1 MIPRFNADIV
11 EKIVQADCRGASPE
25 EMRSLYIERN
35 VFEVDL
41 DAPVYRIMELQYFR
55 EDFGERC
62 LTYTKIDKSNWGDSS
77 ENPLLNRQ
85 FKDLATGAPLTL
97 NGVVATV
104 YGSCWS
110 ATALDTP
117 SDWAIFSRRNP
128 SVRVQSTPRK
138 LLDAAMSRGNKFYM
152 LQHVIGKMQYA
163 TDAKIEAYFADSA
176 WDKHLDSLA
185 QGIAASFL
193 RLSDNL
199 SSEDEVRLIYDH
211 SSEAWPVAN
220 VRVVGRFAKVPF
232 NWSATVDAVVVGP
245 FVSDGGET
253 TIRNELHGF
262 GINCAVSSSP
272 TRTSVG

>member
-1 MIPRFNADIV
+1 MIPRFNTDIV
-11 EKIVQADCRGASPE
+11 GAIVKADCRGVPYE
-25 EMRSLYIERN
+25 EMRDLYIQRN
-35 VFEVDL
+35 VFEVAL

-55 EDFGERC
+55 EDLSRKC

-77 ENPLLNRQ
+77 ENPLLDRE
-85 FKDLATGAPLTL
+85 FKDVVTGAPLTL
-97 NGVVATV
+97 NGVVASV

-110 ATALDTP
+110 ATALDAQ

-138 LLDAAMSRGNKFYM
+138 LLDAAMSRGNEFYM

-163 TDAKIEAYFADSA
+163 TDAEIEAHFSDQN
-176 WDKHLDSLA
+176 WEKHLDSLG

-193 RLSDNL
+193 RLNNNL
-199 SSEDEVRLIYDH
+199 SSEDEVRLLYDH
-211 SSEAWPVAN
+211 TDGAWPKSN
-220 VRVVGRFAKVPF
+220 VRIVDRFAKVPF
-232 NWSATVDAVVVGP
+232 DWLAAVNGVVVGP
-245 FVSDGGET
+245 FVSDGGEA
-253 TIRNELHGF
+253 IVRSELQGF

>member
-1 MIPRFNADIV
+1 MIPRFNTDIV
-11 EKIVQADCRGASPE
+11 GKIVQADCREAPQE
-25 EMRSLYIERN
+25 EMRNLYIERN

-55 EDFGERC
+55 EDLSEKF

-77 ENPLLNRQ
+77 ENPLLNRE
-85 FKDLATGAPLTL
+85 FKDAVTGAPLTL

-110 ATALDTP
+110 ATALDSL

-138 LLDAAMSRGNKFYM
+138 LLDAAMSRSNKFYM
-152 LQHVIGKMQYA
+152 LQHVIGKMQYVD
-163 TDAKIEAYFADSA
+163 DADIEAYFSDPD
-176 WDKHLDSLA
+176 WGKHLDSLG

-193 RLSDNL
+193 RLSENL

-211 SSEAWPVAN
+211 SNEAWPIAN
-220 VRVVGRFAKVPF
+220 VRVADRFAKVPF
-232 NWSATVDAVVVGP
+232 NWSVAVDDVVVGP
-245 FVSDGGET
+245 FVSDGEEAM
-253 TIRNELHGF
+253 IRSDLQGF
-262 GINCAVSSSP
+262 GINCTVSSSP